1 MFLNFV
7 YSINLLKIQIVIKRI
22 ISILLCLGIFCQI
35 VFSQEKNT
43 SSTSMNKVKLEWN
56 VNSKGIPL
64 YSVFYNDRIV
74 ILPSRLGFQLS
85 NSLFLDSNFK
95 IIKTDTLSVDETW
108 KTVWGEVSSIRNHYK
123 QLTIHL
129 QQKDTSAILLDIVF
143 KVFEDGI
150 GFRYEFPVQPN
161 LKYFI
166 VSRESTQFNL
176 TGDHKTF
183 WIPGDYDSNEY
194 PYTISPL
201 SEVNA
206 WTLPMISFGAL
217 STNIPDQYAVQTPLM
232 LKTADGLYINI
243 HEAALVNYSSMQL
256 HVDRNSYSLSCNLV
270 PDAVGNRAYLRAP
283 AQTPWR
289 TIIVSD
295 KATDILASK
304 LILNLNEPSKI
315 KNTSWIKPMK
325 FIGVWWEMQTGKST
339 WNYTNNTDS
348 LSAKGALVPHG
359 HHGATTANV
368 KRYID
373 FASKNGIKGLL
384 VEGWNI
390 GWEEWTGMWKENNFD
405 FVTPYPDFDVKE
417 IARYSK
423 LKGVSMIMHNETG
436 GSATNYERQMD
447 TAFRFMKKFGYT
459 SLKTGYVGKIIPRGE
474 HHDGQWMINHY
485 LQVAQ
490 KAADYKIMVD
500 MHEPVRPTGLSRT
513 YPNFLASEAGRGNEW
528 NAFSNGNA
536 PAHETILPFTRLMG
550 GPMDYTPGIF
560 KLKNYA
566 PGKQVHTTLA
576 KQLALY
582 VTMYS
587 PVQMAADLPENYE
600 AHMDAFQ
607 FIKDVP
613 VDWDDTKVL
622 EAEPGEYLTIA
633 RKEKGNNNWFLGA
646 ITNEN
651 NRSIT
656 LPLIFLDKSKKYIAT
671 IYADAENADW
681 KNLPEAYKIEK
692 FIVDCTSILK
702 LKLAKGGG
710 AAISF
715 MPATADQLALIKAYK
730 LVIKK

>member
-1 MFLNFV
+1 MLV
-7 YSINLLKIQIVIKRI
+7 KKI
-22 ISILLCLGIFCQI
+22 ISSLLCIGIFCQS
-35 VFSQEKNT
+35 VVSQENNT
-43 SSTSMNKVKLEWN
+43 ISASMNKVKLELS
-56 VNSKGIPL
+56 VNPKGIPE
-64 YSVFYNDRIV
+64 YSVFFSERKV
-74 ILPSRLGFQLS
+74 ILPSRLGFRLN
-85 NSLFLDSNFK
+85 NSIVLDSNFK

-108 KTVWGEVSSIRNHYK
+108 KPVWGEVNIIRNHYK

-129 QQKDTSAILLDIVF
+129 QQRNTPALLLNIVF
-143 KVFEDGI
+143 KVFQDGI

-166 VSRESTQFNL
+166 ISQESTQFNL

-206 WTLPMISFGAL
+206 WKLPMISSGDQ

-243 HEAALVNYSSMQL
+243 HEAALVNYPSMQL
-256 HVDRNSYSLSCNLV
+256 HVNRSSYSLSCNLV
-270 PDAVGNRAYLRAP
+270 PDAVGNKAYLRAP

-348 LSAKGALVPHG
+348 LSSTGALVPHG

-405 FVTPYPDFDVKE
+405 FVTPYPDFDVNE

-447 TAFRFMKKFGYT
+447 TAFSFMKKFGYT
-459 SLKTGYVGKIIPRGE
+459 SVKTGYVGKIIPRGE
-474 HHDGQWMINHY
+474 HHDGQWMVNHY

-490 KAADYKIMVD
+490 KAAQNNIMVD

-528 NAFSNGNA
+528 NAFSEGSP
-536 PAHETILPFTRLMG
+536 PAHETILPFTRFMG

-607 FIKDVP
+607 FIKEVP
-613 VDWDDTKVL
+613 VDWDDTKII
-622 EAEPGEYLTIA
+622 EAEPGEYITIA

-651 NRSIT
+651 DRSVI

-681 KNLPEAYKIEK
+681 NNLPEAYKIEK
-692 FIVDCTSILK
+692 FIVDYTSILK

-715 MPATADQLALIKAYK
+715 IPANVSQLKLITAYK
-730 LVIKK
+730 